1 MQTSESL
8 IKIAPAL
15 LAAQKAITVAHKTA
29 SNPYFKSSYADLE
42 SVIGA
47 VKGPLNDNDVVF
59 LQAVQSDERGASVGT
74 ILLHISGEFIL
85 SETPVR
91 SKDDNDPQK
100 MGSGITY
107 AKRYALQ
114 AICGLP
120 TEDDDGNAAAKPP
133 KKPVK
138 PPKKPAKPAKEV
150 DADTVAGA
158 REELSMLIEKHK
170 IDEAGQAAWLKHF
183 KVKALGELSY
193 EAVEK
198 IIKGVEKKYAETK

>member
-1 MQTSESL
+1 MMQTSESL
-8 IKIAPAL
+8 TKIAPAL
-15 LAAQKAITVAHKTA
+15 LAAQKAIGVAHKTA
-29 SNPYFKSSYADLE
+29 SNPYFKSSYANLE
-42 SVIGA
+42 AVIGA

-74 ILLHISGEFIL
+74 ILLHISGEFII

-138 PPKKPAKPAKEV
+138 PPKKPVKPAKEI
-150 DADTVAGA
+150 DADTVTGA
-158 REELSMLIEKHK
+158 REELTELLDEHK
-170 IDEAGQAAWLKHF
+170 ISEADQGKWLKHF
-183 KVKALGELSY
+183 KIKTLGDLKYEDLEKVIAGVK
-193 EAVEK
+193 
-198 IIKGVEKKYAETK
+198 KKYAK

>member
-15 LAAQKAITVAHKTA
+15 LAAQKAITVAHKSA
-29 SNPYFKSSYADLE
+29 ANPYFKSKYADLE
-42 SVIGA
+42 AVIGA

-138 PPKKPAKPAKEV
+138 PPAKPKPAKEV
-150 DADTVAGA
+150 DNSDEVIAA

-170 IDEAGQAAWLKHF
+170 IPRATQAGWLKHF
-183 KVKALGELSY
+183 KAERRGELSY

-198 IIKGVEKKYAETK
+198 IIKGVEKKYAK